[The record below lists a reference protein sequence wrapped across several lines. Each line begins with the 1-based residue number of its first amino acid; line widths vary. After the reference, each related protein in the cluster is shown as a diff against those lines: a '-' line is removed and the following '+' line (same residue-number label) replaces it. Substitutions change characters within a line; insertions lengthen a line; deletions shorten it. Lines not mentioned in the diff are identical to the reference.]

1 MALCAGNWYRCRNSV
16 WLARFDGH
24 VISSGAFLTETV
36 IEAAARGTRKVGT
49 APKRNRTS
57 SKVLMAFLNSAYAI
71 PRKLR
76 RALCLNAR

>member
-24 VISSGAFLTETV
+24 VISSGAFLTKTV
-36 IEAAARGTRKVGT
+36 IGAAARGTRKVDT
-49 APKRNRTS
+49 APKPSS